1 MKNIADHGDSGEF
14 NAVDAGGAP
23 RFEPGI
29 VGDIV
34 AQHALVFG
42 GHVGH
47 RIDES
52 DVANKRGREPV
63 GGVVGGARTGCTVK
77 VNEDAAVQGEN
88 EVAHVGGR
96 AEDVGGGGVATV
108 GSVVG
113 LQAVAAGVHFFNDR
127 ALFVGEE
134 QR

>member
-1 MKNIADHGDSGEF
+1 MKNIADHGDGSEF

-23 RFEPGI
+23 GFEPGI

-34 AQHALVFG
+34 SQHALVLG

-47 RIDES
+47 RINES
-52 DVANKRGREPV
+52 DVANERGWEPV

-77 VNEDAAVQGEN
+77 VDEHTAVQGEN
-88 EVAHVGGR
+88 EVVHVGGR
-96 AEDVGGGGVATV
+96 AENVGGGRVAAVRT
-108 GSVVG
+108 VVG